1 MIIIVNGTTYPA
13 NWFWPMH
20 SDTQL
25 MFEIID
31 DRALCEIAAE
41 FENADLITKKSE
53 TEGDA
58 SYPMTGRVLRIQ
70 RPEPDKSNV
79 QLTVERRRTL

>member
-13 NWFWPMH
+13 NWFWPMY

-31 DRALCEIAAE
+31 DRALHEIAAE
-41 FENADLITKKSE
+41 FENADMIEKKSK

-58 SYPMTGRVLRIQ
+58 SYHMTGRVLRIQ

-79 QLTVERRRTL
+79 QLSVERRRTI